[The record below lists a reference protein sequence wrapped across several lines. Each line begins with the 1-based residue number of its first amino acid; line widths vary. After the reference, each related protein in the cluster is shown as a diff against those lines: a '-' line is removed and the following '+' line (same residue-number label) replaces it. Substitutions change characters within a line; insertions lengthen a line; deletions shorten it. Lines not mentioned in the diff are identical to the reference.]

1 MAEGQSGNSLSIQM
15 KHIFGC
21 KADITNA
28 IFQIDE
34 HRIIYPAGHNVV
46 VYHNDDQPMEFYQ
59 AHEGSFGITA
69 MTVCPTRRFL
79 AVAERAERAI
89 ITVYEITSK
98 NLRKKKTFATSDC
111 LSQEYVSLAFA
122 PRNERKI
129 LISLGGASDWTLVY
143 WLWDKPKVL
152 FTAKVSS
159 GPAVYQVSF
168 NPIDYKNGIIVTG
181 ENIFGWYKENDTLKP
196 QAQAIGKK
204 PAEASS
210 VYIFHTWLTEGKLIV
225 ATDSGHILIC
235 DQNCDCQKSIPPNG
249 SWIPCFILPFSNGFL
264 LGGEEARVYIIEKKP
279 DQPQQYNFDN
289 PKSYSLINQPAAKIR
304 GMTLSPISEDNLVLM
319 LDNSQIFVQ
328 PLMSDQDEAKSLS
341 SPFHSTAINGLDVCI
356 RKPLIVTCGMDNS
369 VRIWNYEK
377 NKLEV
382 MEYFNGQLGC
392 VAFHP
397 SGFHIVVGFADKVRM
412 MNVFANTIKYYKEI
426 HIKGCKEI
434 KFCNGGHMFACA
446 NGHEVHVFN
455 FYTGE
460 SPPHMKFKGHSN
472 KVTSLHW
479 NEDDSLLFSAAGD
492 GTVYEWKINSR
503 AEQKD
508 KPDYQAGK
516 DSNSFECIAL
526 SPFSEPRTYYVTGKS
541 NDIKEIINNIVK
553 NPEKNETEIKQD
565 IRALETGAKINQIVV
580 THNGRSLI
588 AGVSES
594 EKPGALRIYKLSPF
608 NGEYEEIQAHSLPIL
623 RIRVNFDDT
632 HIFSA
637 GQDGSLIVYEIKDSK
652 SLKKEK
658 ENSLPFAE
666 EILITKAEI
675 EELNHEIESLQ
686 KSAKDSEISNKFQ
699 YDMDLQEK
707 NRRIEELRQQIDQG
721 SKQEKARYES
731 LSKSKKDMENSYED
745 RLKQIKEAF
754 GREKTDMNKNF
765 NAKLKKEQERL
776 EELEKEKQ
784 YKAKEY
790 KERNERLRSENQRIL
805 SELEEKYRKQCEEV
819 RLEIERLAKENE
831 DQQKD
836 FEVKRQKLE
845 EQNDREL
852 FNIKQENIK
861 EIETIKL
868 DHQLADSEL
877 MLAKKIEERL
887 KDEKN
892 KKADEVKSKDEELEN
907 QREKIKTQNNEIK
920 SNEKEIL
927 VRKNTIKEKEK
938 RIFELK
944 KKKQELEKFRFVLDY
959 KIRELKKDI
968 GPREDEINNL
978 KEQTSEMEKELKH
991 LQNVNEKLGILV
1003 ENLRLRQDGMQEEIK
1018 KQSEKLM
1025 ENHSKIQ
1032 ALKDGIYD
1040 CVQYIQEEKK
1050 LKEAVLKLY
1059 EKFVR
1064 NETQAKGSTTENQ
1077 YVRQCEHLER
1087 TISGLRKK
1095 LSKVKKVHKQDTN
1108 RIMSNNVDL
1117 ISEINGLRKELKNLN
1132 YLKSQVEMLQK
1143 EKGNKKLVIEDNT
1156 KKEIEINKEE
1166 LMILKRRLNELETGV
1181 PSSFQA
1187 NEEI

>member
-1 MAEGQSGNSLSIQM
+1 MVESQTSNSVSVQM

-21 KADITNA
+21 KSDITNA
-28 IFQIDE
+28 IFQVDE

-46 VYHNDDQPMEFYQ
+46 VYHNDDQPMEFYP

-69 MTVCPTRRFL
+69 MNICPTRKFL
-79 AVAERAERAI
+79 AVAERAERAV

-98 NLRKKKTFATSDC
+98 QLRKKKIIATSDC

-122 PRNERKI
+122 PKNERKI

-143 WLWDKPKVL
+143 WLWDKAKILYTV
-152 FTAKVSS
+152 KVSS
-159 GPAVYQVSF
+159 GPPVFQVSF

-181 ENIFGWYKENDTLKP
+181 ENVFGWYKENDTLKA
-196 QAQAIGKK
+196 QAQAVGKK
-204 PAEASS
+204 PADASS
-210 VYIFHTWLTEGKLIV
+210 IYVFHTWLTDGKLII

-289 PKSYSLINQPAAKIR
+289 PKSYSLINQPAAKIK
-304 GMTLSPISEDNLVLM
+304 GMSLSPTSEDNLVLM

-328 PLMSDQDEAKSLS
+328 PLMSDQDEAKPLS
-341 SPFHSTAINGLDVCI
+341 SFFHSTAINGLDVCI
-356 RKPLIVTCGMDNS
+356 RKPLVVTCGMDNS

-397 SGFHIVVGFADKVRM
+397 SGFHIVVGFADKVKM
-412 MNVFANTIKYYKEI
+412 MNVFATTIKYYKEI

-434 KFCNGGHMFACA
+434 KFCNGGHMFAAA
-446 NGHEVHVFN
+446 NGHDVHIFN

-460 SPPHMKFKGHSN
+460 CPPHMKFKGHNN

-479 NEDDSLLFSAAGD
+479 NEDDSLLYSAAGD
-492 GTVYEWKINSR
+492 GTVFEWKINSR
-503 AEQKD
+503 SDVRSKQ
-508 KPDYQAGK
+508 DYTAGK

-526 SPFSEPRTYYVTGKS
+526 SPIAEPRCYYITGKS
-541 NDIKEIINNIVK
+541 NDIKEITNNVVK
-553 NPEKNETEIKQD
+553 NPEKNETEIKQEV
-565 IRALETGAKINQIVV
+565 RSRETGFKINQIAV
-580 THNGRSLI
+580 THNGKFLI

-594 EKPGALRIYKLSPF
+594 EKPGGLRIYKVNPF
-608 NGEYEEIQAHSLPIL
+608 NGEYDEIQAHSLPIL
-623 RIRVNFDDT
+623 RIRINFDDT

-637 GQDGSLIVYEIKDSK
+637 GQDGCLIVYEIKDAR
-652 SLKKEK
+652 LQKKEK
-658 ENSLPFAE
+658 ESGLPYAE

-675 EELNHEIESLQ
+675 EELNHEIDSLQ

-721 SKQEKARYES
+721 SKQEKSRYES
-731 LSKSKKDMENSYED
+731 LSKSKKDMETSYEE
-745 RLKQIKEAF
+745 RLRSIKEHFAK
-754 GREKTDMNKNF
+754 EKDEINKNF
-765 NAKLKKEQERL
+765 NSKLKKEQERL

-790 KERNERLRSENQRIL
+790 KERIERIKSENQRIY
-805 SELEEKYRKQCEEV
+805 SEQEERYRKMCEEV

-831 DQQKD
+831 DQQKE
-836 FEVKRQKLE
+836 FEVRRQKLE
-845 EQNDREL
+845 DQNDREL

-861 EIETIKL
+861 EIQNIKL
-868 DHQLADSEL
+868 DHQTADSEL
-877 MLAKKIEERL
+877 MLAKKIEEKL

-892 KKADEVKSKDEELEN
+892 KKAEEVKLMDGELDG
-907 QREKIKTQNNEIK
+907 QREKIKTQNNDVK

-944 KKKQELEKFRFVLDY
+944 KKHQELEKFRFVLDY
-959 KIRELKKDI
+959 KIRELRKDI
-968 GPREDEINNL
+968 GPREEEISNL

-1003 ENLRLRQDGMQEEIK
+1003 ENLRLRQEGMQEEIK
-1018 KQSEKLM
+1018 NQSEKLA
-1025 ENHSKIQ
+1025 ENNAKIQ

-1040 CVQYIQEEKK
+1040 CVLYIQEEKK

-1064 NETQAKGSTTENQ
+1064 TETQVKGSTTENQ

-1108 RIMSNNVDL
+1108 RIMNNNVDL

-1132 YLKSQVEMLQK
+1132 YLKSQVEILQK
-1143 EKGNKKLVIEDNT
+1143 EKGNKKLIIEDNT
-1156 KKEIEINKEE
+1156 KREIEQQKEE
-1166 LMILKRRLNELETGV
+1166 IMILKKRLHELETGV

-1187 NEEI
+1187 DGDI